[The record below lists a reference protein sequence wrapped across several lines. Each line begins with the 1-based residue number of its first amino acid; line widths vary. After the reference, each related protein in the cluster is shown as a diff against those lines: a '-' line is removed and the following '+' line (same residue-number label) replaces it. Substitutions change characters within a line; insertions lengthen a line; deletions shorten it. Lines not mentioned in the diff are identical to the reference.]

1 MNKEINHSKEKNE
14 ETGNRHD
21 GNKCRK
27 GKKKTKVMKKRHKE
41 N

>member
-27 GKKKTKVMKKRHKE
+27 GEKE